1 MTSPET
7 VAISF
12 INIFCADRTRKKL
25 SATDFENI
33 YIVAKVLAP
42 RTLGTSITQKG
53 RTYCLGWPTEPEDPP
68 HVLDLEATG
77 KLPPVLMVSNL
88 YDEATVTQWA
98 LGLRAQ
104 MPTAI
109 NVFRNGGGH
118 TSYRFYG
125 ERTDAIVS
133 FLVNGTLPKDGTVFE
148 S

>member
-1 MTSPET
+1 M
-7 VAISF
+7 
-12 INIFCADRTRKKL
+12 
-25 SATDFENI
+25 
-33 YIVAKVLAP
+33 
-42 RTLGTSITQKG
+42 
-53 RTYCLGWPTEPEDPP
+53 
-68 HVLDLEATG
+68 TG

-88 YDEATVTQWA
+88 YDEATVIQWA

-109 NVFRNGGGH
+109 NLFRNGGGQ

-133 FLVNGTLPKDGTVFE
+133 FPVNGTLPKDGTVFE